1 MTNSQELES
10 VELPTEVVERIETRV
25 DHTEFE
31 AAGAYITHV
40 LEEVLY
46 ELEQD
51 TDRSDADAV
60 DEQQVEE
67 RLKSLGYLN
76 E

>member
-1 MTNSQELES
+1 MAES
-10 VELPTEVVERIETRV
+10 TARSIDLPTDILERVEKRV
-25 DHTEFE
+25 QHTEFE
-31 AAGAYITHV
+31 DAPAYVTHV

-46 ELEQD
+46 EVEQD
-51 TDRSDADAV
+51 ADGSDTDAV
-60 DEQQVEE
+60 DERQVEE